1 MAEKGR
7 GGRNPGRIPTDD
19 DAAAA
24 CSMALQTLV
33 RLSLLG
39 LAYPQGPRAYAR
51 MCFIA
56 ESGGHGFSCVL
67 GPSIVSNPIR
77 KALTVWRA
85 CFRGDGCL
93 KPEDENLKKGHPI
106 WDGLFCVVIVWNLS
120 QA

>member
-1 MAEKGR
+1 MAEQGR

-39 LAYPQGPRAYAR
+39 LAYPQEPRAYSR

-56 ESGGHGFSCVL
+56 VPGGHGFFYVL
-67 GPSIVSNPIR
+67 GLSIFINHPIR
-77 KALTVWRA
+77 KAL
-85 CFRGDGCL
+85 F
-93 KPEDENLKKGHPI
+93 NLHGI
-106 WDGLFCVVIVWNLS
+106 AGGGLVLEGM
-120 QA
+120 AA